1 MLTSLYIH
9 IPFCDN
15 ICTYCDFKKEIAS
28 SNKKANYI
36 SALIKELNYYKD
48 DFKKVKTIYIGGG
61 TPSSLELNLLENLFK
76 AIEEVIDTKNL
87 IEYSIETNPNDI
99 NQSFVSLITKY
110 NVNRV
115 SMGVQTFKVSLLK
128 LLNRN
133 HSIDD
138 VYNAVSLL
146 KKNNITKINIDMI
159 FSIPTSNIV
168 DLQNDLKHIKKLDV
182 THISY
187 YSLILEEK
195 TVLNYQ
201 IEHNKFSLIDE
212 ETEALMY
219 NIVLDNLLEQG
230 FNQYEISNFQKQE
243 DYSYHNLTYWTNK
256 EYLGIGVGAHSLF
269 NQQRWFN
276 TNNVS
281 DYISMCENNNF
292 SKNSY
297 SYEELRE
304 VLMLG
309 LRLTKGISITNIN
322 ETYKIDL
329 LQQYPDLIKYISE
342 GLLVI
347 KDDYLSFTRKGLLL
361 GNLVFEIF

>member
-76 AIEEVIDTKNL
+76 AIEEAIDTKNL

-201 IEHNKFSLIDE
+201 IEHNKFS
-212 ETEALMY
+212 
-219 NIVLDNLLEQG
+219 
-230 FNQYEISNFQKQE
+230 
-243 DYSYHNLTYWTNK
+243 
-256 EYLGIGVGAHSLF
+256 
-269 NQQRWFN
+269 
-276 TNNVS
+276 
-281 DYISMCENNNF
+281 
-292 SKNSY
+292 
-297 SYEELRE
+297 
-304 VLMLG
+304 
-309 LRLTKGISITNIN
+309 
-322 ETYKIDL
+322 
-329 LQQYPDLIKYISE
+329 
-342 GLLVI
+342 
-347 KDDYLSFTRKGLLL
+347 
-361 GNLVFEIF
+361 